1 MPPRAKYSRQEIM
14 EKAIGLIKRE
24 GADKLTARE
33 LAAELGTSS
42 KPVFIAFENM
52 DELKKAVFDSALG
65 LYVAF
70 QENFYEPNPFK
81 KCGKTY
87 ITFAIKEPNL
97 FQFIFMKPREKTVS
111 LSEYMHKLDSNYE
124 ETVKMISRTCG
135 VSIEK
140 ADTLYKNMWI
150 FSHGIATLCASGQC
164 ILSEEEIEALLS
176 CTYDMLTARV

>member
-1 MPPRAKYSRQEIM
+1 MPPRAKYSRQEII

-87 ITFAIKEPNL
+87 VLVLLRYFMLLPFRIQTIT
-97 FQFIFMKPREKTVS
+97 QKTKRVW
-111 LSEYMHKLDSNYE
+111 
-124 ETVKMISRTCG
+124 ISPHSTFVC
-135 VSIEK
+135 
-140 ADTLYKNMWI
+140 
-150 FSHGIATLCASGQC
+150 C
-164 ILSEEEIEALLS
+164 
-176 CTYDMLTARV
+176 